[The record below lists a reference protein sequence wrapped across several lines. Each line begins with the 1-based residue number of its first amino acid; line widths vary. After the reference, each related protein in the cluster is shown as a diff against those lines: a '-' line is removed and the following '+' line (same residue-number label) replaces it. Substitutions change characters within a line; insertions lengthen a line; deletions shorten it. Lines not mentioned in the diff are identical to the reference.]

1 MMRLHL
7 LAVGTRMPVWVV
19 AGFEEFARRLPR
31 ECSLQLKEI
40 EPARRSKNAEATQ
53 YKDEEAKR
61 IDAALPKGARIV
73 VLDVQGAAWTT
84 PELSQRMDYWL
95 HNEQDVA
102 LVIGGPDGLAPQWQ
116 AKAQERWSLS
126 RLTFPHA
133 LVRVMVAEQ
142 VYRAWSILKNHPY
155 HRE

>member
-1 MMRLHL
+1 MRLHL
-7 LAVGTRMPVWVV
+7 LAVGTRMPTWVI
-19 AGFEEFARRLPR
+19 AGYDEFARRLPR
-31 ECSLQLKEI
+31 ECSLHLKEI
-40 EPARRSKNAEATQ
+40 EPARRTKNAEAQ
-53 YKDEEAKR
+53 QSKEEEAKR
-61 IDAALPKGARIV
+61 IDTALPKGARIV
-73 VLDVQGAAWTT
+73 ALDVLGAAWTT

-95 HNEQDVA
+95 HNDHDVA
-102 LVIGGPDGLAPQWQ
+102 LVIGGPDGLAPQWL
-116 AKAQERWSLS
+116 AKAHEKWSLS